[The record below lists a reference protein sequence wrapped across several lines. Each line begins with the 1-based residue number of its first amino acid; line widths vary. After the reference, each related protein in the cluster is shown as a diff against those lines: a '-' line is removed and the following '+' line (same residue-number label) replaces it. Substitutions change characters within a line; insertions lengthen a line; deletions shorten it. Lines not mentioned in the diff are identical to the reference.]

1 MVGRG
6 VKKAFKQ
13 PIRKTWDDLTD
24 TENWK
29 DVGREVG
36 KTNPK
41 DTTDAIADAG
51 RNLGGRIKAAYKG
64 FKDPEGSS
72 REEEPSPGPEPESN
86 REEEPEPEVAP
97 EPEVT
102 PEPAEENDPDKW
114 IKDYELPDP
123 EADPEHLHPRLRVDS
138 MHREARELEK
148 KLHKLTMAG
157 TADPKELEELYIK
170 LDIIKNK
177 IRKRL
182 KIDPG
187 TPLPES
193 RIFQKRRLLQAI
205 HGTG

>member
-41 DTTDAIADAG
+41 DTTDAIADVG

-72 REEEPSPGPEPESN
+72 RDEEPSPGPEPESN
-86 REEEPEPEVAP
+86 REEEPAP
-97 EPEVT
+97 EPEPEVV
-102 PEPAEENDPDKW
+102 PEPAAANDPDEW

-123 EADPEHLHPRLRVDS
+123 PVDDPDPEPVRIDHLHRKARDIEKRLHKLSLSKTADP
-138 MHREARELEK
+138 RELEK
-148 KLHKLTMAG
+148 
-157 TADPKELEELYIK
+157 LYIK
-170 LDIIKNK
+170 LDTVKNDL
-177 IRKRL
+177 KRRL
-182 KIDPG
+182 GIDQG